1 MNSRTVAAASLLLF
15 TALSFAATPLA
26 ETRLTPAEVDA
37 LQAREA
43 GAGTSGV
50 VGIRTT
56 VLVGDPAQAG
66 PYTIRL
72 SVAANTKIQAHRH
85 RDNRTVVVAAGTWYF
100 GYGPIASPSAEK
112 ALPAGSF
119 YTEPSGGAHFA
130 ETRDAAVVVYIS
142 GFGPTDTVYI
152 SGGDRAREH

>member
-1 MNSRTVAAASLLLF
+1 MSSRALAASSVLLL
-15 TALSFAATPLA
+15 TALSFAANPLP
-26 ETRLTPAEVDA
+26 ETRLTPAELDA
-37 LQAREA
+37 LRAVAA

-50 VGIRTT
+50 AGIRTT
-56 VLVGDPAQAG
+56 VLVGDPAEPG

-72 SVAANTKIQAHRH
+72 SVPANTTIQAHTH
-85 RDNRTVVVAAGTWYF
+85 RDNRTAVVAAGTWYF

-119 YTEPSGGAHFA
+119 YTEPGGVAHFA

-142 GFGPTDTVYI
+142 GVGPTDTVFL
-152 SGGDRAREH
+152 SGAAAHDH